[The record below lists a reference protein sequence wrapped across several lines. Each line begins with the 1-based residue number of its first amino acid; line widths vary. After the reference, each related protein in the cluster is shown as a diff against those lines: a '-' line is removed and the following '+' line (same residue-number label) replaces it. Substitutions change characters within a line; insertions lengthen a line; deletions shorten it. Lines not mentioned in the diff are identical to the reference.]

1 VLANKFKMTRSFEI
15 QINENH
21 LKKYFYPLKALSG
34 KDLRHIPTNLI
45 DFYLENWKLPL
56 YLCASSLDNLSRKAE
71 GFGPLKPWQPIL
83 LTQ

>member
-1 VLANKFKMTRSFEI
+1 MTRSFEI
-15 QINENH
+15 QIHKNT
-21 LKKYFYPLKALSG
+21 LKKYFYPPETIPALIFQ
-34 KDLRHIPTNLI
+34 HIPTDFI
-45 DFYLENWKLPL
+45 DFHLENWKLPL